1 MKGFRRFVSIAIIGV
16 SGLLI
21 APPSWAQFITDQTIK
36 LDRTIKLI
44 DAYYVDSVNQD
55 RLVEQAIVEVLK
67 ELDPHSTYISKEEV
81 QEMNE
86 PLMGNFEGIGIQF
99 NLLFDT
105 IFVISPISG
114 GPSEKVGIRPG
125 DRIIEIEGEN
135 VAGVGITT
143 NGVRDRLLGKKGTKV
158 QVSVKRKGVRGL
170 VDFTITRDK
179 IPIFSMDAAY
189 MVNDRVGYM
198 RFNRFSATTMDEF
211 DDAIK
216 MLQAEGMEDVIL
228 DLRSNGG
235 GIFDAAVQMSNEFLE
250 KGQLIVYMQGK
261 KLPRQN
267 YDASGNGRLTEGRLV
282 VMVDEGSASA
292 SEIVSGAIQDWDRG
306 LIIGRRTFGKGLVQ
320 RPFTLPDQSMI
331 RLTIA
336 RYYTPSGRL
345 IQKAYDE
352 GFDAYISDL
361 SLRFMHGEMISVDSI
376 DFPDSL
382 KYKTLTK
389 GRSVYGGG
397 GIMPD
402 IFVPLDTTANFSY
415 YNRMANAGVITNYV
429 LSYVDGHRVEL
440 KNKYA
445 SFDAFNEDFSV
456 GEEMLEA
463 LLSMADE
470 ARIERD
476 ESSFESSRD
485 QLTVVLKG
493 LIARD
498 LYSMSEYFE
507 VINQEDEVFQ
517 KALEVLSGNNPLYSQ
532 KLNSR

>member
-1 MKGFRRFVSIAIIGV
+1 MKGFRYFFWIAIVGILGFV
-16 SGLLI
+16 YTPELR
-21 APPSWAQFITDQTIK
+21 AQFITDQTIK
-36 LDRTIKLI
+36 LDRAIKLI

-55 RLVEQAIVEVLK
+55 NLVEQAIIGVLK
-67 ELDPHSTYISKEEV
+67 ELDPHSVYISKEEV

-114 GPSEKVGIRPG
+114 GPSEKVGLRPG
-125 DRIIEIEGEN
+125 DRIIKIEGEN
-135 VAGVGITT
+135 VAGVGLTT
-143 NGVRDRLLGKKGTKV
+143 TGVRDRLLGKKGTKV
-158 QVSVKRKGVRGL
+158 RVSIKRKGNRDL
-170 VDFTITRDK
+170 MDFTITRDK
-179 IPIFSMDAAY
+179 IPIFSRDAAY
-189 MVNDRVGYM
+189 MVDAHIGYM

-211 DDAIK
+211 DEAIK
-216 MLQAEGMEDVIL
+216 QLQAEGMRDVIL
-228 DLRSNGG
+228 DLRNNGG

-250 KGQLIVYMQGK
+250 KDQLIVYMQGK

-267 YDASGNGRLTEGRLV
+267 FNATGNGRLNNGRLV
-282 VMVDEGSASA
+282 VLVDEGSASA

-306 LIIGRRTFGKGLVQ
+306 VIIGRRTFGKGLVQ

-345 IQKAYDE
+345 IQKSYDE
-352 GFDAYISDL
+352 GFDAYVSDL
-361 SLRFMHGEMISVDSI
+361 SLRYQNGEMISVDSI

-382 KYKTLTK
+382 KYTTLIN
-389 GRSVYGGG
+389 GRAVFGGG

-415 YNRMANAGVITNYV
+415 YNRMANAGIITNYV
-429 LSYVDGHRVEL
+429 LSYVDSHRESL
-440 KNKYA
+440 KKQYA
-445 SFDAFNEDFSV
+445 SFDAFNQHFSI
-456 GEEMLEA
+456 GDNMLQD
-463 LLSMADE
+463 LLDMADE
-470 ARIERD
+470 AKIKRD
-476 ESSFESSRD
+476 ESSFNSSKD
-485 QLTVVLKG
+485 QLSIVLKG

-507 VINQEDEVFQ
+507 VINQEDDIFK
-517 KALEVLSGNNPLYSQ
+517 KAVEVLSGNNAMYSH
-532 KLNSR
+532 KLSEK